1 MHKIV
6 ADSYDGKRKPDSKL
20 STRLAFVPDA
30 KLQLLKNYSGMHRK
44 QNFRIVFFFE
54 KVSLSPRLLLFA
66 FSPPGFFC
74 LSFPVLFFFCW
85 AFTRLSFCGKRFSKK
100 FEEHECFLKEVG
112 VGTGTRFSLEFSGQ
126 SYTVFASCSGLFN

>member
-6 ADSYDGKRKPDSKL
+6 ADSYDGKRKPGSKL

-30 KLQLLKNYSGMHRK
+30 TLQLLKNYSGMHRK

-66 FSPPGFFC
+66 FSPPRFFC
-74 LSFPVLFFFCW
+74 FSFPVLFFFVRHLLG
-85 AFTRLSFCGKRFSKK
+85 FLSVGKGFPKSSRSMN
-100 FEEHECFLKEVG
+100 
-112 VGTGTRFSLEFSGQ
+112 
-126 SYTVFASCSGLFN
+126 VF